1 MFTVQQYRTKAD
13 EYAALL
19 ETARSPAE
27 TTEYRELQQ
36 TYTSFADNLDWLAA
50 NAGKTVSSDANH
62 LPNIERNKRREERAE
77 QERILRC
84 LGAAVILNWN
94 TIPMKLQRSLFEDA
108 SSMPGDQSEVLR
120 IALAKFLHEHKDD
133 APHRPQYQKQAQH
146 LARP

>member
-1 MFTVQQYRTKAD
+1 MFTAQQYRTKAD

-19 ETARSPAE
+19 MTARSPAE
-27 TTEYRELQQ
+27 TAGYRELQQ

-50 NAGKTVSSDANH
+50 NAGKTVSSDTH
-62 LPNIERNKRREERAE
+62 HVPNIERNKRREERVE

-108 SSMPGDQSEVLR
+108 SSMPGDQTESLKV
-120 IALAKFLHEHKDD
+120 ALAKFLHDHKDD
-133 APHRPQYQKQAQH
+133 A
-146 LARP
+146 